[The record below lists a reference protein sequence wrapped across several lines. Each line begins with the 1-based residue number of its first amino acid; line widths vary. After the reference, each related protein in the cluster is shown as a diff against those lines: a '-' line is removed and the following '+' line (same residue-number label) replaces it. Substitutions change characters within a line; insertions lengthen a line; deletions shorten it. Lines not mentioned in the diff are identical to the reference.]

1 MMSFEVCH
9 TPCEE
14 RDLNIIQNR
23 EPGKQGEA
31 LEHDGDVWPALTQR
45 FIMPKDFAAGG
56 WCESGEDSQK
66 GGFATPRRAEKGHNR
81 VGLHRQSAC
90 ESYALLHA
98 SREFFGVRR
107 LKTL

>member
-9 TPCEE
+9 TTCEE
-14 RDLNIIQNR
+14 RNLNVVQNR

-56 WCESGEDSQK
+56 WCESGGFAKGWSCHTQK
-66 GGFATPRRAEKGHNR
+66 GREGPQSSRAP
-81 VGLHRQSAC
+81 Q
-90 ESYALLHA
+90 
-98 SREFFGVRR
+98 
-107 LKTL
+107 TD